1 MPDDLKISAMT
12 PITGANI
19 AADDVIPVV
28 DVSTSTNRNITRDEY
43 LSEVKRVIFSRTNY
57 DAAPEEGVLTWDAD
71 EKTLSLGLNGGDTV
85 LQIGQESH
93 IRVRNNS
100 GALIANG
107 TVVMQVGTVGN
118 SGRLT
123 IAKAV
128 ADGSVDGHRILG
140 ITTED
145 IANGADGLVTNFGK
159 VRQINTTAF
168 SDGAVLYANPA
179 VPGGMTATR
188 PAHPNAVVVV
198 AFVVHSHASGTL
210 FVHPSYESQP
220 EMVTLTGTQTLT
232 NKTINLASN
241 TLVATSAQLA
251 AAVSDE
257 TGSGSL
263 VFGTGPTLTGAILS
277 GTARANSLTDAGR
290 LVFVGDLGAV
300 PDFDTRASFI
310 AANLPEPV
318 NTAVVEGRVWVAD
331 ADGPITANNGRTW
344 RPAGVVTPG
353 DFGAPGNNVALDTP
367 ALLEWA
373 DYVARVA
380 KVGYVDKI
388 YRCSAELDFTQGG
401 TVAASGIT
409 IYGDSDRGCE
419 IQWQRMGC
427 DQWWMKFNWMGSTAD
442 SADVTLRNWT
452 ARGYN
457 STLTKDTSNGIL
469 GVNNHRW
476 TLANFNITYYG
487 GSALY
492 LTRSFNSDGYN
503 LLLGSGGTQYLRRD
517 DELVASITAGSLNFT
532 LSSGTVSA
540 DDVGAAIILTK
551 AVPTYPESSSDSR
564 GMANRIATVTSAT
577 TGTFETA
584 PFASSSSAAI
594 HFAQARFTSTAAS
607 DEITLD
613 AEVLDDGDVG
623 RMVWL
628 VNAGDDGRTLH
639 TTIAEVIDASTARLA
654 VAATRSTSGVF
665 TTSMTL
671 HCGPQPAEYADQPGP
686 PVNDIEFSAI
696 QIEQHYGGGLFLG
709 AGTHA
714 YLSQIKIHGDDVYLT
729 KCGPAIISDCRS
741 NTIHQYHQEF
751 CACAPDEAV
760 IVMGG
765 PRYSLTLTDT
775 TVGEHYANCWFVQHC
790 EVPADT
796 QSVTINGL
804 QSRIRWGMMKGVFK
818 GTSAQ
823 SGAVNGPLWDIDA
836 AGDNAL
842 GTFVAPR
849 QYGDVR
855 LWANASELRVLDGV
869 PAAATDGSM
878 VYNQGNIVAPVSQS
892 GGVPTGG
899 IVQRGVTGA
908 GEYVRFADGTQICWQ
923 TETESLASTIAL
935 HGGFRTPGQLWTY
948 PVAFIS
954 AEVAVLVSVRNL
966 TAFGANAYP
975 DSTTRCFWHA
985 TTITSEVVAADRTV
999 SLTAIGRWF

>member
-1 MPDDLKISAMT
+1 MT
-12 PITGANI
+12 QIENGETGASVRSKINNI
-19 AADDVIPVV
+19 LSDVEANAAKAGADATATGADRVQTGLDVSATAADRVQTGLDRTATAADRVQTGLDAAAAEADRLLAETARDEAQGYAGDAADD
-28 DVSTSTNRNITRDEY
+28 
-43 LSEVKRVIFSRTNY
+43 
-57 DAAPEEGVLTWDAD
+57 A
-71 EKTLSLGLNGGDTV
+71 
-85 LQIGQESH
+85 
-93 IRVRNNS
+93 
-100 GALIANG
+100 
-107 TVVMQVGTVGN
+107 
-118 SGRLT
+118 
-123 IAKAV
+123 
-128 ADGSVDGHRILG
+128 
-140 ITTED
+140 
-145 IANGADGLVTNFGK
+145 
-159 VRQINTTAF
+159 
-168 SDGAVLYANPA
+168 
-179 VPGGMTATR
+179 
-188 PAHPNAVVVV
+188 
-198 AFVVHSHASGTL
+198 
-210 FVHPSYESQP
+210 
-220 EMVTLTGTQTLT
+220 
-232 NKTINLASN
+232 
-241 TLVATSAQLA
+241 LA
-251 AAVSDE
+251 AAAAADVLASMALNEVHSFVVETAGAVFPLAFDPGNHKLILTRNGVFETYGVGYTVAGDE
-257 TGSGSL
+257 VTFNEAL
-263 VFGTGPTLTGAILS
+263 
-277 GTARANSLTDAGR
+277 R
-290 LVFVGDLGAV
+290 VGDRVSYLV
-300 PDFDTRASFI
+300 PRPIPFDEGNRADFDTRASFI

-331 ADGPITANNGRTW
+331 ADGPITANNGRKW

-388 YRCSAELDFTQGG
+388 YRCSAELDFTQGE

-409 IYGDSDRGCE
+409 IYGDSDKGCE
-419 IQWQRMGC
+419 IRWERMGC
-427 DQWWMKFNWMGSTAD
+427 DQWWMKFNWMGSTED
-442 SADVTLRNWT
+442 SEDVILRNWT
-452 ARGYN
+452 ARGYY

-469 GVNNHRW
+469 GVNNLGW

-503 LLLGSGGTQYLRRD
+503 MRLGSGGTQYLRRD
-517 DELVASITAGSLNFT
+517 DELVASITASSLNFT

-709 AGTHA
+709 AGTNA

-729 KCGPAIISDCRS
+729 KSGPAIISDCRS
-741 NTIHQYHQEF
+741 NTIHQYHQEV

-804 QSRIRWGMMKGVFK
+804 TSRILWGMMKGVFK

-869 PAAATDGSM
+869 PAAATDGHM

-923 TETESLASTIAL
+923 TETESLASTMAL

-948 PVAFIS
+948 PANFVS
-954 AEVAVLVSVRNL
+954 AEVAVLVSVRNS

-975 DSTTRCFWHA
+975 DSATRCFWHA